1 MTQRPTVLLARGGA
15 GAVTLQN
22 TPFFARSGMGY
33 LRRIRRYLIKICNLQ
48 RELCKTKAR
57 RQSEERS
64 ACRILCLSMRAAW
77 CVTKRRG
84 GCSVNV
90 FEIVFSPTG
99 GTERV
104 SGLVTG
110 ALDGNTVTV
119 DLTDSGQDF
128 HGVSMTK
135 DDVAVISVPS
145 YAGRVPAVVVDRL
158 GMVRGN
164 GARAVL
170 VCVYGNRAFEDTL
183 VELEDVAKSAGFRV
197 VAAVAA
203 IAEHSVARQFAAG
216 RPDAQDVAQ
225 LAEFAQRI
233 RQKLLDGDMS
243 EPSIP
248 GNRPYKQAGGHSMVP
263 QTTED
268 CVSCGACTASCPV
281 CAIDKDDPKQVDGEV
296 CVSCMRCVAVCP
308 RGARKLDPNKLA
320 AVTQMLSKACVE
332 RRECELF
339 I

>member
-1 MTQRPTVLLARGGA
+1 M
-15 GAVTLQN
+15 
-22 TPFFARSGMGY
+22 S
-33 LRRIRRYLIKICNLQ
+33 
-48 RELCKTKAR
+48 
-57 RQSEERS
+57 
-64 ACRILCLSMRAAW
+64 
-77 CVTKRRG
+77 
-84 GCSVNV
+84 V
-90 FEIVFSPTG
+90 FEMVFSPTG
-99 GTERV
+99 GTRKV
-104 SGLVTG
+104 SGLVSE
-110 ALDGNTVTV
+110 ALGRDAAII
-119 DLTDSGQDF
+119 DLTDSGLDF
-128 HGVSMTK
+128 RAVSMTE

-183 VELEDVAKSAGFRV
+183 VELEDIAKRAGFRV

-263 QTTED
+263 QATED
-268 CVSCGACTASCPV
+268 CVSCGACAAACPV
-281 CAIDKDDPKQVDGEV
+281 RAIDKDDPSQVDGEA
-296 CVSCMRCVAVCP
+296 CISCMRCIRVCP
-308 RGARKLDPNKLA
+308 RSARKPSPAGLS
-320 AVTQMLSKACVE
+320 AVTKMLSEVCVE

>member
-1 MTQRPTVLLARGGA
+1 MQTDERGQHGLVQRGRVNLHQVGA
-15 GAVTLQN
+15 NKPDPFASKPGCSRVPYTL
-22 TPFFARSGMGY
+22 
-33 LRRIRRYLIKICNLQ
+33 
-48 RELCKTKAR
+48 
-57 RQSEERS
+57 SEHVDGL
-64 ACRILCLSMRAAW
+64 ACRQ
-77 CVTKRRG
+77 TG
-84 GCSVNV
+84 GYPMNV
-90 FEIVFSPTG
+90 FEMVFSPTG
-99 GTERV
+99 GTEKV
-104 SGLVTG
+104 SGLVAG

-119 DLTDSGQDF
+119 DLTDSGLDF
-128 HGVSMTK
+128 DALTMTK
-135 DDVAVISVPS
+135 DDVAVISVPA
-145 YAGRVPAVVVDRL
+145 YAGRVPAVVVERL

-183 VELEDVAKSAGFRV
+183 VELEDVAKRAGFRV
-197 VAAVAA
+197 IAAVAA

-216 RPDAQDVAQ
+216 RPDAQDAAR

-233 RQKLLDGDMS
+233 RQKLRDGDTS

-263 QTTED
+263 QATED
-268 CVSCGACTASCPV
+268 CVSCGACAALCPV
-281 CAIDKDDPKQVDGEV
+281 RAIDKGDPRQVDNEA
-296 CVSCMRCVAVCP
+296 CVSCMRCITVCP
-308 RGARKLDPNKLA
+308 QGARKLDPVKLA

>member
-1 MTQRPTVLLARGGA
+1 M
-15 GAVTLQN
+15 
-22 TPFFARSGMGY
+22 S
-33 LRRIRRYLIKICNLQ
+33 
-48 RELCKTKAR
+48 
-57 RQSEERS
+57 
-64 ACRILCLSMRAAW
+64 
-77 CVTKRRG
+77 
-84 GCSVNV
+84 V
-90 FEIVFSPTG
+90 FEMVFSPTG
-99 GTERV
+99 GTRKV
-104 SGLVTG
+104 SGLVSE
-110 ALDGNTVTV
+110 ALGRDAATI
-119 DLTDSGQDF
+119 DLTDSGLDF
-128 HGVSMTK
+128 RAVSMTE

-183 VELEDVAKSAGFRV
+183 VELEDVAKRAGFRV

-233 RQKLLDGDMS
+233 RQKLLDGDAS
-243 EPSIP
+243 EPFIP
-248 GNRPYKQAGGHSMVP
+248 GNRPYKQAGGHAMVP
-263 QTTED
+263 MATED
-268 CVSCGACTASCPV
+268 CVSCGVCAAVCPV
-281 CAIDKDDPKQVDGEV
+281 RAIDKGDPKQVDSEA
-296 CVSCMRCVAVCP
+296 CISCMRCISVCP
-308 RGARKLDPNKLA
+308 QNARKLDPNKLA
-320 AVTQMLSKACVE
+320 VVAQMLSKACVE